1 MSLLVF
7 LVLGVVVALLA
18 RALLPDHGVDAAGT
32 VPAVIAGSFA
42 GGILV
47 SLISGSPLVEVE
59 STNLFG
65 SLAGSLACLAI
76 AAAAY
81 GRADV

>member
-1 MSLLVF
+1 MSLMVF
-7 LVLGVVVALLA
+7 FVLGAAVALLA
-18 RALLPDHGVDAAGT
+18 RALLPDRGVDAAGT

-47 SLISGSPLVEVE
+47 SLISGTPLVEVQ
-59 STNLFG
+59 SVNLVG
-65 SLAGSLACLAI
+65 SVAGALTCLAI

-81 GRADV
+81 RRADV

>member
-7 LVLGVVVALLA
+7 FVLGAVVALLG
-18 RALLPDHGVDAAGT
+18 RALLPNRDPVGT
-32 VPAVIAGSFA
+32 MPAVIAGSFA

-47 SLISGSPLVEVE
+47 SLIGGTPLTDVQSV
-59 STNLFG
+59 NLVG
-65 SLAGSLACLAI
+65 SLAGSLACLSI

-81 GRADV
+81 RRADV

>member
-18 RALLPDHGVDAAGT
+18 RAHLPDHGMDAAATGP
-32 VPAVIAGSFA
+32 VVIAGSFA

-47 SLISGSPLVEVE
+47 SLISGAPLAEVQ
-59 STNLFG
+59 STNLVG
-65 SLAGSLACLAI
+65 SMAGSLACLAI

>member
-1 MSLLVF
+1 MSLLAF
-7 LVLGVVVALLA
+7 FVLGVVVASLG
-18 RALLPDHGVDAAGT
+18 RALLTDRDAVGT

-47 SLISGSPLVEVE
+47 SLLSGTPLAQVQ
-59 STNLFG
+59 SSNLVG

-76 AAAAY
+76 SAAAY
-81 GRADV
+81 RRADV